1 MPTYTAPVR
10 ETRYVLDAVLGL
22 ERYSNL
28 PGFENATPEL
38 VEAILNEG
46 GRFAAEVLA
55 PLNRVGDEHGC
66 VRHEDGSVST
76 PPGFKEAWDQFVAG
90 GWTTLSAPE
99 EFGGQNLPQVIGT
112 AVTEYLLS
120 ANQAFEMYN
129 GLTAGVVAALLVKGS
144 DAQKRTYVPNL
155 VSGRWTGTMNLTEPH
170 CGTDLGLLK
179 TRADPRPDGTYSIT
193 GTKIFISSGEHDLA
207 ENIVHLV
214 LAKVAGAPDNVKGIS
229 LFIVPKFLVKED
241 GGLGERNA
249 VMCGSIEEKMGI
261 HGNSTCLLNYDGATG
276 WLVGTAEKGLEA
288 MFIMMNAARLGVGLQ
303 GLAQGEVAYQ
313 NAVIYAKDRRQGRA
327 LVPDQRDPNAKADPI
342 IVHPDVRR
350 MLMEMKGFNEAAR
363 ALVLWGALQVDI
375 SRRAQTDAEKEAA
388 SDLLGLL
395 TPVIKGYLTDQ
406 GFKAA
411 VDAQQIYG
419 GHGYIREW
427 GMEQFVRDARI
438 AQIYEG
444 TNGIQA
450 LDLVG
455 RKLGANGGRAVQAF
469 FKLLGEEA
477 PPRNGSEPLQGSSGG
492 RTGGSDGDQPQAG
505 GGGDAVGIVVTALQK
520 STADLQ
526 TATMWLMQNGLANP
540 NNAGAAAY
548 PYMTL
553 MGVVC
558 LGLMW
563 LRMAKA
569 SAAALADGA
578 GDKEFHE
585 AKLVTAR
592 FFATHVMPETG
603 ALRRKIEAGAESLM
617 ALPAEA
623 F

>member
-1 MPTYTAPVR
+1 MPSYTAPVR
-10 ETRYVLDAVLGL
+10 DTRYVLEQVLGID
-22 ERYSNL
+22 RYSNL
-28 PGFENATPEL
+28 PGFENATPDMI
-38 VEAILNEG
+38 EAILTEG
-46 GRFAAEVLA
+46 GRFAAEVLH
-55 PLNRVGDEHGC
+55 PLNRSGDEEGC
-66 VRHEDGSVST
+66 TRHDDGSVTT
-76 PPGFKEAWDQFVAG
+76 PKGFKEAYDQFVAA

-99 EFGGQNLPQVIGT
+99 QYGGQGLPSVLAT

-129 GLTAGVVAALLVKGS
+129 GLTQGAIASILVKGS
-144 DAQKRTYVPNL
+144 EEQKNTYLPNM

-179 TRADPRPDGTYSIT
+179 TKAEPQPDGTYKIT
-193 GTKIFISSGEHDLA
+193 GTKIFISAGEHDLS
-207 ENIVHLV
+207 ENIIHLV
-214 LAKVAGAPDNVKGIS
+214 LAKIAGAPDNVKGIS
-229 LFIVPKFLVKED
+229 LFIVPKFLVNAD
-241 GGLGERNA
+241 GSIGERNG
-249 VMCGSIEEKMGI
+249 VSCGSIEEKMGI

-276 WLVGTAEKGLEA
+276 YLIGEPEKGLAA

-303 GLAQGEVAYQ
+303 GLAQGEIAYQ
-313 NAVIYAKDRRQGRA
+313 NGVAYARERRQGRA
-327 LVPDQRDPNAKADPI
+327 LMPDARDPDAKADPI

-350 MLMEMKGFNEAAR
+350 MLMEAKAFNEGAR

-375 SRRAQTDAEKEAA
+375 GRKAQTEEEREAA
-388 SDLLGLL
+388 NDLLGLL

-411 VDAQQIYG
+411 VDMQQVYG

-444 TNGIQA
+444 TNGVQA

-455 RKLGANGGRAVQAF
+455 RKLGANSGRAIQEF
-469 FKLLGEEA
+469 FRIVAEEVGAAKANEKL
-477 PPRNGSEPLQGSSGG
+477 
-492 RTGGSDGDQPQAG
+492 AG
-505 GGGDAVGIVVTALQK
+505 IAGAVERANN
-520 STADLQ
+520 DLQ
-526 TATMWLMQNGLANP
+526 TASMWLMQNAMGNA
-540 NNAGAAAY
+540 NNAGAASY
-548 PYMTL
+548 PYMSLLGTTA
-553 MGVVC
+553 

-569 SAAALADGA
+569 SAEALAEGTD
-578 GDKEFHE
+578 DPTFHE
-585 AKLVTAR
+585 NKLVTAR
-592 FFATHVMPETG
+592 FFAEKVMPETN
-603 ALRRKIEAGAESLM
+603 ALRRKIESGSESLM

>member
-1 MPTYTAPVR
+1 MPSYTAPVR
-10 ETRYVLDAVLGL
+10 ETRFILEDVLGI
-22 ERYSNL
+22 ERYANL
-28 PGFENATPEL
+28 PGFENATPDMI
-38 VEAILNEG
+38 EAILTEG
-46 GRFAAEVLA
+46 GRFASEVLA
-55 PLNRVGDEHGC
+55 PLNRIGDEKGC

-76 PPGFKEAWDQFVAG
+76 PPGFKHAWDQFTAG

-99 EFGGQNLPQVIGT
+99 QYGGQGLPQTVGT

-120 ANQAFEMYN
+120 ANQAFEMYH
-129 GLTAGVVAALLVKGS
+129 GLTAGAVASILTKGS
-144 DAQKRTYVPNL
+144 DEQKAKYLPNM
-155 VSGRWTGTMNLTEPH
+155 VAGKWTGTMNLTEPH
-170 CGTDLGLLK
+170 CGTDLGLLRTK
-179 TRADPRPDGTYSIT
+179 AEPQADGSYRIS

-207 ENIVHLV
+207 ENIIHLV
-214 LAKVAGAPDNVKGIS
+214 LAKIAGAPDTVKGIS
-229 LFIVPKFLVKED
+229 LFIVPKFLVNED
-241 GGLGERNA
+241 GSLGTRNG
-249 VMCGSIEEKMGI
+249 VSCGSIEEKMGI
-261 HGNSTCLLNYDGATG
+261 HGNSTCLLNYDNAVG
-276 WLVGTAEKGLEA
+276 WLVGEPEKGLAA

-313 NAVIYAKDRRQGRA
+313 NAVAYAKDRRQGRA
-327 LVPDQRDPNAKADPI
+327 LVPDQREPDARADPI

-350 MLMEMKGFNEAAR
+350 MLMEMKAFNEASR

-375 SRRAQTDAEKEAA
+375 SRRAQTEEEREAA

-395 TPVIKGYLTDQ
+395 TPVIKGYMTDQ
-406 GFKAA
+406 GFKVA
-411 VDAQQIYG
+411 VDAQQIHG

-455 RKLGANGGRAVQAF
+455 RKLGANGGRAIQAF
-469 FKLLGEEA
+469 LKMLGEEIA
-477 PPRNGSEPLQGSSGG
+477 EAKGG
-492 RTGGSDGDQPQAG
+492 EGEGAEVAAALEKG
-505 GGGDAVGIVVTALQK
+505 VG
-520 STADLQ
+520 DLQ
-526 TATMWLMQNGLANP
+526 AATMWLMQNGLANP
-540 NNAGAAAY
+540 NHAGAAAY

-553 MGVVC
+553 TGIVC

-569 SAAALADGA
+569 SRAALANG
-578 GDKEFHE
+578 GDEAFHE

-592 FFATHVMPETG
+592 FFAQRVMPETG
-603 ALRRKIEAGAESLM
+603 SLRRQIEAGSDTLM